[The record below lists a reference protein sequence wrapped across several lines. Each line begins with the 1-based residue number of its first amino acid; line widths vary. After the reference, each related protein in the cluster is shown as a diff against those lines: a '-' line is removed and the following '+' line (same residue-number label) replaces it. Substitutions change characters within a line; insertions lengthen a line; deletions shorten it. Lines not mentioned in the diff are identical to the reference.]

1 MANNWKEYTIDELQ
15 APVKGAIAMGPFG
28 SRIKAEN
35 FVTEGVPI
43 IKGAQLHG
51 AYVLDEGFDYL
62 TAEKAEELKS
72 AQAVRG
78 DLVITHRGTI
88 GQVSLIPENSK
99 YEKYIVSQSQL
110 KVSLDHTKVNPY
122 FINYFFRSHIG
133 QHRLLANASQV
144 GVPAIAKA
152 STSVKAILVPC
163 PSLDEQQQIVKH
175 LKTIDEKIELNR
187 QINETLEAMAQALF
201 KSWFVDFDP
210 VIDNA
215 LLAGKAIPEP
225 LKQRAEMR
233 QAQLDSGKAKTNS
246 EINDLF
252 PREFEFTEELGWIP
266 RGWEVSKIEKE
277 YETVGGGTPST
288 KNPDF
293 WEDGDIHWT
302 TPKDLSGKQSKI
314 LLDTDRKITELGL
327 AKISSGL
334 LPVNT
339 VLMSSR
345 APVGYLALAKIP
357 VAINQGYI
365 AFKCNK
371 TLTSEYA
378 IQWAESEMA
387 QIKQRA
393 GGTTFSEISKRNF
406 RDIDILVPSSE
417 LVERYSEAVKSIYDK
432 VTANE
437 KQSNTLA
444 NLRDTLLP
452 KLMSGELRIPDAE
465 KLVADI

>member
-1 MANNWKEYTIDELQ
+1 MASNWKEMSIRDTCIKSMTGGT
-15 APVKGAIAMGPFG
+15 PS
-28 SRIKAEN
+28 SRN
-35 FVTEGVPI
+35 VDFYEG
-43 IKGAQLHG
+43 
-51 AYVLDEGFDYL
+51 
-62 TAEKAEELKS
+62 
-72 AQAVRG
+72 
-78 DLVITHRGTI
+78 GTI
-88 GQVSLIPENSK
+88 PWLNTKEVDFCRIYKTENHITELGLQKSSAKWIPENSVIVAMYGATAGK
-99 YEKYIVSQSQL
+99 VALNKIPLTTNQACCNLVIDNNKANYEFIYYYLSDSYL
-110 KVSLDHTKVNPY
+110 K
-122 FINYFFRSHIG
+122 
-133 QHRLLANASQV
+133 LANLSNGAAQQNLNTSIINNFPILLPPLAEQK
-144 GVPAIAKA
+144 AIAH
-152 STSVKAILVPC
+152 ILGK
-163 PSLDEQQQIVKH
+163 LDN
-175 LKTIDEKIELNR
+175 KIELNR
-187 QINETLEAMAQALF
+187 QMNETLEAMAQALF

-215 LLAGKAIPEP
+215 LLAGNNIPDE
-225 LKQRAEMR
+225 LEERAELR
-233 QAQLDSGKAKTNS
+233 QAQLNSGKANTNS

-252 PREFEFTEELGWIP
+252 PSEFEFTEELGWIP

-452 KLMSGELRIPDAE
+452 KLMSGELRIPDNE
-465 KLVADI
+465 KLAENI